1 MAALLRQGARRIG
14 GSVLQRTQAAVT
26 SPAVAGERRRLLPRR
41 MTTATR
47 ATEEITREIQ
57 RKQQELA
64 DAVAKGRSCLMAS
77 TNWRDPHAKPSAL
90 ELQQKKDKLYE
101 LLSQV
106 ENWRNRRLL
115 QDLAV
120 HVYPRQ
126 PTMQWRRLRASKWA
140 SNVVRAVGNVTCAA
154 TVAVALEELA
164 RRFKSFGVVEDK
176 ETTEALVK

>member
-14 GSVLQRTQAAVT
+14 GSLLQRTQAAAT
-26 SPAVAGERRRLLPRR
+26 SPAVAEERRRLVPRR
-41 MTTATR
+41 MATDTR
-47 ATEEITREIQ
+47 ATDEITREIQ

-77 TNWRDPHAKPSAL
+77 TNWRDPHARPSAL
-90 ELQQKKDKLYE
+90 EIQQQKDELYE

-106 ENWRNRRLL
+106 ENRRNRRLL

-140 SNVVRAVGNVTCAA
+140 TNVVRVVGNVTFAVTVVAA
-154 TVAVALEELA
+154 FDHLRLKV
-164 RRFKSFGVVEDK
+164 RRFGVEDE
-176 ETTEALVK
+176 ETTKALTK